1 MDRRQKKTREAVF
14 RALEQLLEKKKYEH
28 ITVQDIIDTAD
39 IGRST
44 FYANFETKDALL
56 DEMCGDIFHHIFPE
70 EPMQEMQAG
79 SAHGEEFIRRKLVH
93 LLSHLKS
100 SGNILGKII
109 RSDSREIFLRYFRSY
124 LAGMFNSLIVSPSG
138 VPRDYVINNCV
149 CCFAETVVWWFC
161 EKAEY
166 SPEQVV
172 AFFLATNAALF
183 EPGFSSG
190 TQTPQTDVI
199 F

>member
-1 MDRRQKKTREAVF
+1 MDRRQRKTREAVF
-14 RALEQLLEKKKYEH
+14 GALEQLLEKKKYEH

-56 DEMCGDIFHHIFPE
+56 DEMCASIFRHIFPE
-70 EPMQEMQAG
+70 ESQSEAPVPPTEDYVR
-79 SAHGEEFIRRKLVH
+79 HRLVH

-100 SGNILGKII
+100 SGNILGRII
-109 RSDSREIFLRYFRSY
+109 RSDSREIFLGCFRRY
-124 LAGMFNSLIVSPSG
+124 LMGMFNTLVVSPAG

-161 EKAEY
+161 ERTEY

-172 AFFLATNAALF
+172 SFFLDTNAALF
-183 EPGFSSG
+183 RAG
-190 TQTPQTDVI
+190 TY
-199 F
+199 